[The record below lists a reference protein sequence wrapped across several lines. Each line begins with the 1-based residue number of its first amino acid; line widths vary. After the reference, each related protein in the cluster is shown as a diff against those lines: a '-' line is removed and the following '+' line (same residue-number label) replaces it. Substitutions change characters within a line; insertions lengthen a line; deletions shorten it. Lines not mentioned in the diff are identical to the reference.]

1 MYKEAAVKMTWD
13 RIGKDAV
20 FVYKRCPVV
29 LLKTAIFHLAR
40 MVVSVWV
47 VFLIGINDEHP
58 LIKHTGSIISF
69 QNVTSPTDWLILH
82 RPADTHTHTDQS
94 YGMQF
99 LELRERYKEPLIGQ
113 SVQSFRLSPHHTQ
126 VRQGFF
132 SARRC
137 EPEENELTLDG
148 AWSAVAV
155 GWRQSF
161 CHVYLLVLLHFQ
173 LHNRVDSL
181 LRWFSTKYAL
191 MEKYSSQI
199 HWHCRKTCF
208 FFVDSVCC
216 NTKKDLAHV
225 SAWWSL

>member
-1 MYKEAAVKMTWD
+1 MSIVLSFILWATEYSSHVSDKGKRLHHPRLININELTYKEAAVKMTLD

-69 QNVTSPTDWLILH
+69 QNVTSLMDWLILH
-82 RPADTHTHTDQS
+82 WPADTHTDQS

-99 LELRERYKEPLIGQ
+99 LELRERYKEPRIGQ
-113 SVQSFRLSPHHTQ
+113 SVQSFRLSPYHTQ

-132 SARRC
+132 CKEMWTQRKWI
-137 EPEENELTLDG
+137 NIG
-148 AWSAVAV
+148 WS
-155 GWRQSF
+155 
-161 CHVYLLVLLHFQ
+161 L
-173 LHNRVDSL
+173 
-181 LRWFSTKYAL
+181 
-191 MEKYSSQI
+191 
-199 HWHCRKTCF
+199 
-208 FFVDSVCC
+208 VCC
-216 NTKKDLAHV
+216 CCGLKAVVPPCLPL
-225 SAWWSL
+225 SAAAFSAPQ